1 MIGGEGTPI
10 GSAEIPARWR
20 ERMRALGLAAAAAI
34 IAAAPAAYAEDTIT
48 VGMTLSQTGSLNVD
62 SLAQQHGADMWRDE
76 VNAAGG
82 IKAGG
87 KSYKVKFVT
96 YDDQSQGS
104 RVQQLYT
111 RLIVDD
117 HAQFLFGPYSS
128 GLVATAA
135 VISEQYGKLMIITG
149 GAEPK
154 TYELGNKYLFQAITP
169 ADGYLRNAVDAL
181 HSVNPHAKIAFVYSD
196 DPFSKAVIAAAED
209 QSKEAGL
216 DVAMD
221 ESYGPS
227 TTDFA
232 PVINKVISSGA
243 DALMG
248 GGHYPDSATLARQLY
263 DQKANLKW
271 ESLLVA
277 PGDQKFASLGPAA
290 LGVSTGSQW
299 ELSVKFTPQF
309 GPTGDQFAKA
319 FKAKYN
325 IVADYHSASG
335 YTAGMVLQ
343 HAIEQANSVDPDKVT
358 DALNKMD
365 VTTFFGHIKFATD
378 PGHHGLQIAHDMV
391 LAQWMMKDGNLVREV
406 VWPKAAASAPLL
418 YPIPAH

>member
-1 MIGGEGTPI
+1 MK
-10 GSAEIPARWR
+10 R
-20 ERMRALGLAAAAAI
+20 LGLAATAAVLLV
-34 IAAAPAAYAEDTIT
+34 APAAFAEDNIV

-62 SLAQQHGADMWRDE
+62 SLAQQRGADMWRDQ

-82 IKAGG
+82 IKVGG
-87 KSYKVKFVT
+87 KSYTVKFVT

-111 RLIVDD
+111 RLIVQD

-135 VISEQYGKLMIITG
+135 VISEQYGKLMVITG

-169 ADGYLRNAVDAL
+169 ADGYLKGAVDAL
-181 HSVNPHAKIAFVYSD
+181 HSKDPHAKVAFVYSD
-196 DPFSKAVIAAAED
+196 DPFSKAVIEAAEG
-209 QSKEAGL
+209 QSKEAGFE
-216 DVAMD
+216 VVMN

-227 TTDFA
+227 TTDFG

-243 DALMG
+243 DAFMG

-277 PGDQKFASLGPAA
+277 PGDSKFATLGPAA

-309 GPTGDQFAKA
+309 GPSGAEFAKA
-319 FKAKYN
+319 FKDKYN
-325 IVADYHSASG
+325 IDADYHSASG

-343 HAIEQANSVDPDKVT
+343 HAIEQAASVDPEKVT
-358 DALNKMD
+358 AALNKMD

-378 PGHHGLQIAHDMV
+378 PGHHGLQVAHDMV
-391 LAQWMMKDGNLVREV
+391 LAQWQMKDGNLVRNV
-406 VWPKAAASAPLL
+406 VWPKAAASADLL
-418 YPIPAH
+418 FPIPSH